1 MEKVLIELKNLTD
14 KRIGGNDN
22 GSIRK
27 ENAECHK
34 NYNEDIESVIKKLD
48 KEIDDYK
55 LYERHLTS
63 IYELM
68 ELGIKIT
75 ALAYN

>member
-1 MEKVLIELKNLTD
+1 MGKYEKKMPNVRKNIQ
-14 KRIGGNDN
+14 KIQ
-22 GSIRK
+22 K
-27 ENAECHK
+27 HK
-34 NYNEDIESVIKKLD
+34 NYNEDIENVLKKLD
-48 KEIDDYK
+48 REINDYK

-75 ALAYN
+75 ALAYH

>member
-1 MEKVLIELKNLTD
+1 MGAYEKKMPNVRKNIQ
-14 KRIGGNDN
+14 KIQ
-22 GSIRK
+22 K
-27 ENAECHK
+27 HK
-34 NYNEDIESVIKKLD
+34 NYNEDIESVLKKLD
-48 KEIDDYK
+48 NEIDDYK

>member
-1 MEKVLIELKNLTD
+1 MGKYEKKMLSVKRNI
-14 KRIGGNDN
+14 KRIQG
-22 GSIRK
+22 
-27 ENAECHK
+27 HK

>member
-1 MEKVLIELKNLTD
+1 MGKYEKKMPNVRKNIQ
-14 KRIGGNDN
+14 KIQR
-22 GSIRK
+22 
-27 ENAECHK
+27 HK

-55 LYERHLTS
+55 LYERYLTS

>member
-1 MEKVLIELKNLTD
+1 MGRYEKKMPNVRKNIQ
-14 KRIGGNDN
+14 KIQ
-22 GSIRK
+22 K
-27 ENAECHK
+27 HK

-48 KEIDDYK
+48 KEINDYK

>member
-1 MEKVLIELKNLTD
+1 MGAYEKKMPNVRKNIQ
-14 KRIGGNDN
+14 KIQ
-22 GSIRK
+22 K
-27 ENAECHK
+27 HK
-34 NYNEDIESVIKKLD
+34 NYNEDIESVLKKLD

-55 LYERHLTS
+55 LYERYLTS

>member
-1 MEKVLIELKNLTD
+1 MGKYEKKMPNVRKNIQ
-14 KRIGGNDN
+14 KIQ
-22 GSIRK
+22 K
-27 ENAECHK
+27 HK
-34 NYNEDIESVIKKLD
+34 NYNEDIESVLKKLD
-48 KEIDDYK
+48 KEINDYK
-55 LYERHLTS
+55 LYERYLTS

>member
-1 MEKVLIELKNLTD
+1 MGKYEKKMPNVKRNI
-14 KRIGGNDN
+14 KRIQ
-22 GSIRK
+22 
-27 ENAECHK
+27 EHK
-34 NYNEDIESVIKKLD
+34 NYNEDIESVLKKLD

-55 LYERHLTS
+55 LYERYLTS

>member
-1 MEKVLIELKNLTD
+1 MGAYEKKMPSVRKNIQ
-14 KRIGGNDN
+14 KIQ
-22 GSIRK
+22 K
-27 ENAECHK
+27 HK
-34 NYNEDIESVIKKLD
+34 NYNEDIESVLKKLD
-48 KEIDDYK
+48 KEINDYK

-75 ALAYN
+75 AVAYN

>member
-1 MEKVLIELKNLTD
+1 M
-14 KRIGGNDN
+14 
-22 GSIRK
+22 
-27 ENAECHK
+27 
-34 NYNEDIESVIKKLD
+34 IKKLD

>member
-1 MEKVLIELKNLTD
+1 MLRKNIQ
-14 KRIGGNDN
+14 KIQ
-22 GSIRK
+22 K
-27 ENAECHK
+27 HK

-75 ALAYN
+75 AVAYN

>member
-1 MEKVLIELKNLTD
+1 MGKYEKKMPSVKRNI
-14 KRIGGNDN
+14 KRIQG
-22 GSIRK
+22 
-27 ENAECHK
+27 HK
-34 NYNEDIESVIKKLD
+34 NYNEDIESVLKKLD

-55 LYERHLTS
+55 LYERYLTS

>member
-1 MEKVLIELKNLTD
+1 MGAYEKKMPNVRKNIQ
-14 KRIGGNDN
+14 KIQ
-22 GSIRK
+22 K
-27 ENAECHK
+27 HK
-34 NYNEDIESVIKKLD
+34 NYNEDIESVLKKLD
-48 KEIDDYK
+48 REINDYK

>member
-1 MEKVLIELKNLTD
+1 MPNVRKNIQ
-14 KRIGGNDN
+14 KIQR
-22 GSIRK
+22 
-27 ENAECHK
+27 HK
-34 NYNEDIESVIKKLD
+34 NYNEDIESVLKKLD

-55 LYERHLTS
+55 LYKRHLTS

-68 ELGIKIT
+68 NLGIKIT

>member
-1 MEKVLIELKNLTD
+1 MERYEKKMPSVKKNI
-14 KRIGGNDN
+14 KKI
-22 GSIRK
+22 K
-27 ENAECHK
+27 EHR
-34 NYNEDIESVIKKLD
+34 NYNEDIESVLKKLD

>member
-1 MEKVLIELKNLTD
+1 MGRYEKKMPDVRKNIQ
-14 KRIGGNDN
+14 KIQ
-22 GSIRK
+22 K
-27 ENAECHK
+27 HK
-34 NYNEDIESVIKKLD
+34 NYNEDIESVLKKLD

-55 LYERHLTS
+55 IYERHLTS

>member
-1 MEKVLIELKNLTD
+1 MGKYEKKMQSVRKNIQ
-14 KRIGGNDN
+14 KIQR
-22 GSIRK
+22 
-27 ENAECHK
+27 HK

-48 KEIDDYK
+48 REIDDYK

>member
-1 MEKVLIELKNLTD
+1 MGKYEKKMPSVRKNIQ
-14 KRIGGNDN
+14 KIQR
-22 GSIRK
+22 
-27 ENAECHK
+27 HK

-48 KEIDDYK
+48 REIDDYK

>member
-1 MEKVLIELKNLTD
+1 MGKYEKKMPSV
-14 KRIGGNDN
+14 KRNIQK
-22 GSIRK
+22 IQK
-27 ENAECHK
+27 HK

-55 LYERHLTS
+55 LYERYLTS

>member
-1 MEKVLIELKNLTD
+1 MGKYEKKMPNVKRNI
-14 KRIGGNDN
+14 KRIQ
-22 GSIRK
+22 
-27 ENAECHK
+27 EHK
-34 NYNEDIESVIKKLD
+34 NYNEDIESILKKLD

-55 LYERHLTS
+55 IYERYLTS

-75 ALAYN
+75 AVAYN

>member
-1 MEKVLIELKNLTD
+1 MGKYEKKMPNVRKNIQ
-14 KRIGGNDN
+14 KIQ
-22 GSIRK
+22 K
-27 ENAECHK
+27 HK

-63 IYELM
+63 RYELM
-68 ELGIKIT
+68 NLGIKIT